1 MKRQSY
7 GLLPAGAAMLAVWVF
22 LIAGLLVFSA
32 ALAMSTK
39 LVAGA
44 TLVLAVLVLMLLV
57 SPNAGMVIAV
67 LTCFFL
73 VGPAE
78 SLGRIDRVFWASYFV
93 AALLAVKA
101 LFLAMGNAQHV
112 NRLRAA
118 AQQYGRSSDVGEGLL
133 RTLIGALAAVGI
145 FSTIFAGSPVP
156 QMLLA
161 TRDYLWMWG
170 LLAIVL
176 ASRMEPLQ
184 LVRNI
189 RLLPWVVVLQV
200 PLVAYQRY
208 GVSSGRVRSW
218 DAVVGL
224 FGGNPDG
231 GGASGAM
238 GVFSLL
244 MACYTVVRARAGLT
258 SYWFASLVC
267 ISAMFCI
274 ALAEVKFVPLIAPL
288 VVLSVFGIGAVL
300 RNPKVLLGLF
310 LVIICSPL
318 ILYGYWRSFESAGTR
333 GYGSFNRYL
342 EVIVERNVDERDISL
357 RSVEMGRVAALR
369 FWWDQADLRSR
380 PVETLVGYGAGSTR
394 IGMFAGEVA
403 KKYPFKVARSSLAV
417 LLWELGLV
425 GSVLAFMLLILAL
438 WRAVTIRVDE
448 LPLKGELGS
457 ALRLSAGV
465 VVAALLCLPYNND
478 LVGTPQMQMLFVLAC
493 AVISRA
499 RASSRE
505 AQLTRQRD
513 AGVHR

>member
-1 MKRQSY
+1 M
-7 GLLPAGAAMLAVWVF
+7 
-22 LIAGLLVFSA
+22 
-32 ALAMSTK
+32 
-39 LVAGA
+39 
-44 TLVLAVLVLMLLV
+44 
-57 SPNAGMVIAV
+57 
-67 LTCFFL
+67 
-73 VGPAE
+73 
-78 SLGRIDRVFWASYFV
+78 
-93 AALLAVKA
+93 
-101 LFLAMGNAQHV
+101 
-112 NRLRAA
+112 
-118 AQQYGRSSDVGEGLL
+118 
-133 RTLIGALAAVGI
+133 IGALAAVGI
-145 FSTIFAGSPVP
+145 FSTLFAGSPVP
-156 QMLLA
+156 QVLLA
-161 TRDYLWMWG
+161 TRDYVWMWG
-170 LLAIVL
+170 VFALVL
-176 ASRMEPLQ
+176 ASRMDPAQ
-184 LVRNI
+184 LVRSI

-208 GVSSGRVRSW
+208 GVSTGRFRSW

-267 ISAMFCI
+267 LSAAFCI

-288 VVLSVFGIGAVL
+288 VVLAVFGIGEVL

-310 LVIICSPL
+310 VVILCSPL

-342 EVIVERNVDERDISL
+342 TIIVERNLDERDISL

-369 FWWDQADLRSR
+369 FWWDQSDIRSR

-394 IGMFAGEVA
+394 IGAFAGEVA

-417 LLWELGLV
+417 LLWELGLL
-425 GSVLAFMLLILAL
+425 GSALAVMLLVLAL
-438 WRAVTIRVDE
+438 WRAVTVRTPEV
-448 LPLKGELGS
+448 PLNGELSS

-465 VVAALLCLPYNND
+465 IVVTLLCLPYNID

-493 AVISRA
+493 AVIWRA

-505 AQLTRQRD
+505 TELKAYR
-513 AGVHR
+513 GGGSHPG